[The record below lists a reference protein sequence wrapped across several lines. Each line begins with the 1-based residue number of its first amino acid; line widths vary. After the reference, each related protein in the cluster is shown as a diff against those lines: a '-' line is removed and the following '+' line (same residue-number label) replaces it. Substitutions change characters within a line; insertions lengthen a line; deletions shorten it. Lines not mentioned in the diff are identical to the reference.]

1 MTFRRRLKP
10 NANVDLIPM
19 IDVVFQLVV
28 FFMVSST
35 FILTPGIALDLP
47 EASSAEPVVMDR
59 MVVTVV
65 GEDEFYLNRERFDLA
80 GLHAEL
86 ALVAEQ
92 QAEQPGV
99 MSVVIEGDRNVP
111 YNLMVQVLDAL
122 RRNGFRAV
130 NLRTLEA
137 GS

>member
-1 MTFRRRLKP
+1 MQFRRRLRP

-35 FILTPGIALDLP
+35 FIMTPGIALDLP
-47 EASSAEPVVMDR
+47 QSTSAEPVVMDR
-59 MVVTVV
+59 LVITVV
-65 GEDEFYLNRERFDLA
+65 SQEELYLNRRRLDLP
-80 GLHAEL
+80 GLDA
-86 ALVAEQ
+86 ALSDLGGTRDD
-92 QAEQPGV
+92 QATL
-99 MSVVIEGDRNVP
+99 SVIIEGDQNVP
-111 YNLMVQVLDAL
+111 YNLMVQVLDLL

-137 GS
+137 N

>member
-1 MTFRRRLKP
+1 MQFRRRLKP

-47 EASSAEPVVMDR
+47 QSTSAEPVVMDR
-59 MVVTVV
+59 LVVTVISPQ
-65 GEDEFYLNRERFDLA
+65 ELYLNRNRLDLPGLNAALAEIA
-80 GLHAEL
+80 GARSD
-86 ALVAEQ
+86 
-92 QAEQPGV
+92 QAGV
-99 MSVVIEGDRNVP
+99 LSVIIEGDSSVP
-111 YNLMVQVLDAL
+111 YNLMVQVLDVM

-137 GS
+137 N

>member
-1 MTFRRRLKP
+1 MQFRRRLRP

-35 FILTPGIALDLP
+35 FIMTPGIALDLP
-47 EASSAEPVVMDR
+47 QSTSAEPVVMDR
-59 MVVTVV
+59 LVITVV
-65 GEDEFYLNRERFDLA
+65 STDELYLNRRRLDLV
-80 GLHAEL
+80 GLDGALSEL
-86 ALVAEQ
+86 GGNRDEQ
-92 QAEQPGV
+92 ATL
-99 MSVVIEGDRNVP
+99 SVIIEGDQSVP
-111 YNLMVQVLDAL
+111 YNLMVQVLDLL

-137 GS
+137 N

>member
-1 MTFRRRLKP
+1 MQFRRRLRP

-35 FILTPGIALDLP
+35 FIMTPGIALDLP
-47 EASSAEPVVMDR
+47 QSTSAEPVVMDR
-59 MVVTVV
+59 LVITVV
-65 GEDEFYLNRERFDLA
+65 STDEVYLNRSRLDLP
-80 GLHAEL
+80 GLDGALAEL
-86 ALVAEQ
+86 GGNRDEQ
-92 QAEQPGV
+92 ATL
-99 MSVVIEGDRNVP
+99 SVIIEGDQSVP
-111 YNLMVQVLDAL
+111 YNLMVQVLDLL

-137 GS
+137 N

>member
-1 MTFRRRLKP
+1 MQFRRRLRP

-35 FILTPGIALDLP
+35 FIMTPGIALDLP
-47 EASSAEPVVMDR
+47 QSTSAEPVVMDR
-59 MVVTVV
+59 LVITVV
-65 GEDEFYLNRERFDLA
+65 STDELYLNRSRLDLP
-80 GLHAEL
+80 GLDRALSEL
-86 ALVAEQ
+86 GGNRDEQ
-92 QAEQPGV
+92 ATL
-99 MSVVIEGDRNVP
+99 SVIIEGDQSVP
-111 YNLMVQVLDAL
+111 YNLMVQVLDLL

-137 GS
+137 N